1 MHQQQTVFEKFVG
14 KAEIAHDEQYLLFP
28 QCFQLNQITVFPFVY
43 IFDIISL
50 FAVEFE
56 EPKSGISG
64 KGLTIN
70 MLGYNTEFFWTS
82 TLQNQSIIRTRQR
95 QSSN

>member
-1 MHQQQTVFEKFVG
+1 MHQQQTVFENFVG
-14 KAEIAHDEQYLLFP
+14 KGEIACDEQYLLFP
-28 QCFQLNQITVFPFVY
+28 QCFQLNQITVH
-43 IFDIISL
+43 IFDSISL

-82 TLQNQSIIRTRQR
+82 TLQN
-95 QSSN
+95 